1 MISPFETLDAVRAF
15 LADTLL
21 AETPAHLRSE
31 LRAAIK
37 LLAETGAQLDALPA
51 LLPAESGALLDLI
64 DEAGATQTEDLRCRL
79 AAGPAALTDQLALQD
94 AIGIRVGEVLCA
106 LHGRSDPAAA
116 DLAARIVATLAG
128 QAQARLGWQSVF
140 ATGEEP
146 G

>member
-37 LLAETGAQLDALPA
+37 LLAETGVQIDALPA
-51 LLPAESGALLDLI
+51 LLPAESGVLLDLL
-64 DEAGATQTEDLRCRL
+64 DEAGATETDELRRRL
-79 AAGPAALTDQLALQD
+79 AAGPVALTSQLELQD
-94 AIGIRVGEVLCA
+94 TIGVRVGEVLCA
-106 LHGRSDPAAA
+106 LQGRNDAAAA
-116 DLAARIVATLAG
+116 DLAARIVATLAA

-140 ATGEEP
+140 ANGEEP